1 MNTPVINI
9 FRSKTEA
16 FYFKNSQQNRFY
28 AFTGVQLLP
37 NNPLK
42 YIQVTDTPNGLNLED
57 WSVNVVNMCTDEK
70 TDITPYF
77 TVEKLTNSLNG
88 NPQFYWSLE
97 NVPFDF
103 GYELIYLEITQA
115 MGETFYSQP
124 FLLTE
129 IDSEKT
135 TQFHYK
141 TKKSEPYQSIGV
153 QTWFRNITRNEEL
166 TQYYEASTRNTVTQA
181 VKVNKLEKHFT
192 ELMSLDILNHISDIL
207 ICPYLY
213 LNQIRISL
221 FEAPKFPEVT
231 NQENFGKMEFIVS
244 PNKYDVI
251 DLDALFPIIPFVPVL
266 LANPET
272 FNLSNTGATNLYV
285 LANDSLGT
293 EPTTITSVI
302 QTSLTTGIL
311 TISVDGQYLIFTP
324 NGTTATNTFS
334 YTITDSLGN
343 TSTATVTLNVLAVAP
358 SLTAVN
364 ETVNL
369 YNSSTQNIYPLSNDS
384 LGVVP
389 TNITSLDTSLITT
402 GAIGIST
409 DGQSLVFYPNS
420 NYINGETFTYTMTDS
435 TSATSTGTI
444 TLNVVQVMSN
454 AFDFSSS
461 SGNALTACSLS
472 PFGLTLYSNSSII
485 DAGVILYTD
494 AGLTTP
500 FNGGNLYRHYGTD
513 AVRINFTG
521 SITLITPC

>member
-57 WSVNVVNMCTDEK
+57 WTVKVVNMCTDEK

-88 NPQFYWSLE
+88 NPQLYWSLE

-115 MGETFYSQP
+115 IGETFYSQP

-129 IDSEKT
+129 IDSDKT

-213 LNQIRISL
+213 LNKIRISL

-251 DLDALFPIIPFVPVL
+251 DLDSLFPVIIENTL
-266 LANPET
+266 LANPDT
-272 FNLSNTGATNLYV
+272 FNLLNSGATNLYV
-285 LANDSLGT
+285 LANDNIGT
-293 EPTTITSVI
+293 APTTITSVI
-302 QTSLTTGIL
+302 QTGLTTGVV
-311 TISVDGQYLIFTP
+311 TISVDGQHLIFTP
-324 NGTTATNTFS
+324 NGTNTNETFS
-334 YTITDSLGN
+334 YTITDSLGL
-343 TSTATVTLNVLAVAP
+343 TSKANVALNVSAIAP

-369 YNSSTQNIYPLSNDS
+369 FNSGAQNIYPLSNDS
-384 LGVVP
+384 LGILP

-402 GAIGIST
+402 GAITISL
-409 DGQSLVFYPNS
+409 DGQYLVFSPNG
-420 NYINGETFTYTMTDS
+420 NYADSETFTYTITDS
-435 TSATSTGTI
+435 TSATSTATITLSTELPTTDYYYEGRWTADDETHPNGGTI
-444 TLNVVQVMSN
+444 TYIDQFNNTIVEDYMYLGGCMLIK
-454 AFDFSSS
+454 A
-461 SGNALTACSLS
+461 
-472 PFGLTLYSNSSII
+472 SSII
-485 DAGVILYTD
+485 SAIGVK
-494 AGLTTP
+494 
-500 FNGGNLYRHYGTD
+500 FC
-513 AVRINFTG
+513 
-521 SITLITPC
+521 TL